1 MGRLRPTSAD
11 VAARAGVSRTTVSFV
26 LNYRTDIQISDETR
40 QRVFRAA
47 SELGYHPHSSARQL
61 AAGRTNVLG
70 LVLRQ
75 SAEQVAGDATLA
87 ETLRGLASAA
97 RAAGSRVMVEPLAP
111 EGTYDRLLRSHQAD
125 GLVVSGP
132 RTDDASLGELA
143 GDGFPVV
150 LQGHLPGL
158 AVPSVDIDNVTAA
171 ADAVGHLLSLGHRR
185 IACITSAPLTY
196 TAARERLQGYREAL
210 DAAGIDYEETLVEEG
225 AFDAASGARAA
236 NALLGRTTFTA
247 MFVASDVLALGAT
260 NALREADRRVP
271 DDVSV
276 VGFDDIA
283 LAAYFD
289 PPLTTVRLPAF
300 ELGQAAG
307 RALLDRIADRAVAL
321 RTLLPSELIVRGA
334 RPLSSVLGEV
344 GQTRDRTWVTTR
356 RCRVWRTQRSP
367 THAPVRTSSPPPT

>member
-185 IACITSAPLTY
+185 IACITNAPLTY

-210 DAAGIDYEETLVEEG
+210 DAAGIDYDETLVEEG

-321 RTLLPSELIVRGA
+321 RTLLPAELIVRGSTA
-334 RPLSSVLGEV
+334 PPV
-344 GQTRDRTWVTTR
+344 THRDRR
-356 RCRVWRTQRSP
+356 AIS
-367 THAPVRTSSPPPT
+367 